1 MEDEGDDDLST
12 EQFLLGPQSAAQ
24 SVMRPTTVKAAS
36 NRIGAAKRRRLGR
49 RDRKR
54 LILSSPGDDDDDSTA
69 NKSADMKDPNGRS
82 HLSTL
87 TFITLTSC
95 TKSQLLFGHTV
106 HTISRHK
113 HCLFGCH
120 SCNVCGVLNRRTE
133 CHIQPS
139 VSVFFG
145 VGFGFLQ
152 KVSIFNGEARSDD
165 VGGTESMLPLTA
177 RLPAT
182 AHLTSETKSSPPSQ
196 CCVY

>member
-1 MEDEGDDDLST
+1 MEPPLLWRIKLEDEGDDDLST
-12 EQFLLGPQSAAQ
+12 EQFLLAPQSAAQ

-120 SCNVCGVLNRRTE
+120 SCNVCGVLSRRTE

-139 VSVFFG
+139 VSVFFWG
-145 VGFGFLQ
+145 WFLVFF
-152 KVSIFNGEARSDD
+152 KKFLFLTVKREAMMSAGRN
-165 VGGTESMLPLTA
+165 PCY
-177 RLPAT
+177 
-182 AHLTSETKSSPPSQ
+182 H
-196 CCVY
+196 

>member
-1 MEDEGDDDLST
+1 MEPPLLWRIKLEDEGDDDLST
-12 EQFLLGPQSAAQ
+12 EQFLLALQSAAQ

-54 LILSSPGDDDDDSTA
+54 LILSSPGDDDDDDSTA

-120 SCNVCGVLNRRTE
+120 SCNVCRVLSRRTE

-145 VGFGFLQ
+145 VGFWF
-152 KVSIFNGEARSDD
+152 SS
-165 VGGTESMLPLTA
+165 
-177 RLPAT
+177 
-182 AHLTSETKSSPPSQ
+182 KSF
-196 CCVY
+196 YF